1 MARQLLKNLIGDVN
15 RLLTAGAAS
24 VHGHEKMR
32 GYRSQIEALS
42 ARIPALAPLGG
53 LIAEVVAAD
62 APQAAISLL
71 NLATRTR
78 AIAAAICE
86 AEPITGELTALPFAT
101 EFTSDTPVCEVVAQT
116 QRFDNSR
123 QYRQDVGRGHQ
134 PLPPMDLRFVGKLM
148 GILKD
153 RYYADT
159 VVEEILPK
167 VDRSFAAELLREAI
181 DPTCPGDYRR
191 LIGASRLDARAA
203 RKAVLDLDPE
213 LRKYFE
219 VETAA

>member
-42 ARIPALAPLGG
+42 ARIPALAPLGE

-86 AEPITGELTALPFAT
+86 AEPINGELTALPFAT

-167 VDRSFAAELLREAI
+167 ADRSFARAAPRS
-181 DPTCPGDYRR
+181 DRPDVPRR
-191 LIGASRLDARAA
+191 LPSVDRREPSGRAGGAESGPRSRPGVA
-203 RKAVLDLDPE
+203 
-213 LRKYFE
+213 E
-219 VETAA
+219 VF